1 MGTNITAVV
10 TGVVD
15 AYKKDRSRLLD
26 IVRDVQAQLGC
37 VNDEAAAQI
46 AASMNVSRVDV
57 DGVVTFYH
65 FFSKTPVGKYSVYL
79 NNSVTAQMNGRAA
92 VAKSFT
98 DLAGCQFGQTTADGL
113 IGLFDT
119 SCIGMNDQEP
129 AALING
135 VVFTRLNAD
144 KVKSIVG
151 DMKAGK
157 KVEDMVRDHGDGA
170 NQSAL
175 VKSMV
180 NNNIQRKGPVIFAPF
195 ESGKALKAAVA
206 KSPDDVIEELKVSNI
221 RGRGG
226 AGFPTGM
233 KWEFC
238 RKAQGAKHYVVCN
251 ADEGEP
257 GTFKDRVILTEAPAL
272 LFEGMAIGGY
282 AVGAS
287 EGVLYLRAEYMYLR
301 KYLEDV
307 LDGLRKKSVLGA
319 NAGGKSGFNFDIK
332 IQMGAGA
339 YICGEESA
347 LIESAEGK
355 RGEPRNRPPF
365 PVQNGYMGYP
375 TTVNNVETY
384 CAAARIVLEGG
395 KWFKSMGT
403 AQSAGTK
410 LVSVSGDC
418 RKPGVYEIEFG
429 TTVQTLLELVDGR
442 TARAVQVG
450 GPSGTCVGKKDFGRR
465 ICYDDLATGG
475 SIIIIGPNRDLLEV
489 VHNFMEFFVEESCGW
504 CAPCRAGNQLLLHK
518 LEKIMHGHG
527 TEGDLKEL
535 ESWCKIVKSMSR
547 CGLGQTSPNPIA
559 TTLQNFRE
567 VYEAKIRKGADY
579 DTEFDLLASVQ
590 ESCRVAGRI
599 PNIHEEH

>member
-1 MGTNITAVV
+1 MGTNIATVV

-15 AYKKDRSRLLD
+15 AYKKDRSMLLE

-37 VNDEAAAQI
+37 VSDDAISQI
-46 AASMNVSRVDV
+46 AKSLNVSRVDV

-79 NNSVTAQMNGRAA
+79 NNSVTAHMNGRAA
-92 VAKSFT
+92 VAKSFS
-98 DLAGCQFGQTTADGL
+98 DQAGCNFGQTTSDGL

-129 AALING
+129 AAIING
-135 VVFTRLNAD
+135 AVFTRLNED
-144 KVKSIVG
+144 KVKSIVAA
-151 DMKAGK
+151 MKAGK
-157 KVEDMVRDHGDGA
+157 KVGDMVKEYGDGA

-175 VKSMV
+175 VKAMV
-180 NNNIQRKGPVIFAPF
+180 NNNVQRKGPVLFAPF
-195 ESGKALKAAVA
+195 ESGKAIKAATA
-206 KSPDDVIEELKVSNI
+206 QSSEDVIEELKISNV

-238 RKAQGAKHYVVCN
+238 RNAQGAKHYVVCN

-257 GTFKDRVILTEAPAL
+257 GTFKDRVILTELPAL
-272 LFEGMAIGGY
+272 LFEGMAVAGY

-287 EGVLYLRAEYMYLR
+287 EGILYLRAEYMYL
-301 KYLEDV
+301 KPYLEDV
-307 LDGLRKKSVLGA
+307 LQALRKKSVLGM

-332 IQMGAGA
+332 IKMGAGA

-365 PVQNGYMGYP
+365 PVQSGYMGYP

-384 CAAARIVLEGG
+384 CSAARIVLEGG

-418 RKPGVYEIEFG
+418 RKAGVYEIEFG
-429 TTVQTLLELVDGR
+429 TTVQTLLEMVDGR
-442 TARAVQVG
+442 TAKAVQVG

-475 SIIIIGPNRDLLEV
+475 SVIVIGPNRDILEV
-489 VHNFMEFFVEESCGW
+489 VQNFMEFFVEESCGW
-504 CAPCRAGNQLLLHK
+504 CTPCRAGNQILLHK
-518 LEKIMHGHG
+518 LEKIRSGHG
-527 TEGDLKEL
+527 TVTDLSEL
-535 ESWCKIVKSMSR
+535 EYWCKIVKTMSR

-559 TTLQNFRE
+559 TTIQNFRE
-567 VYEAKIRKGADY
+567 LYEARLIKGEDY
-579 DTEFDLLASVQ
+579 ATEFDLLASVQ
-590 ESCRVAGRI
+590 DSCKAAGRI